1 MTTALATQADP
12 TRTKRL
18 LADRSLMAKVLLPIT
33 VAVIGIVGVGV
44 IGAFGVSST
53 SGTTRNVY
61 THTTTPMHDLA
72 DLLDQIG
79 DARTSVRDLTFA
91 PDASSQAKVQA
102 EMTRADKGVDDALAA
117 YVADHGSSLDTTS
130 QELVTKFKSSW
141 AQWKHVRDNFV
152 LPLAV
157 HGRSSDAEKVIL
169 SDLQQADDQ
178 YSAPLDSLFAHE
190 AQTASSEASHA
201 TSVAQGTEVKV
212 IAVCFVAAL
221 LAFGVGVV
229 VARALSRPVRRM
241 RNALVA
247 VADGDLR
254 QSVGIDG
261 RDEIGTM
268 GAALDVALSQIR
280 QAMQTM
286 AASASALAQASDR
299 VSGQSTGIAAAAE
312 QASARAAAMAA
323 AADQVSGNVNTVS
336 VGAEELEASIGQI
349 AQTAQ
354 EAAQIAVDATAHARA
369 ANATVA
375 GLGESSSAVG
385 DVIKVITSIAQQTNL
400 LALNATIEAAR
411 AGEAGRGFAVVAGEV
426 KDLAQEAAR
435 ASEDI
440 ARRVEAIQSDAGDAV
455 IAIAETAET
464 IQRISELQGTVA
476 SAVEEQSST
485 TREMARNV
493 MHAARGATEIA
504 GAAVDV
510 ANAAQ
515 STTATAAESNRAAS
529 ELAQISRDLQSAV
542 GRFRH

>member
-354 EAAQIAVDATAHARA
+354 EAAQIA